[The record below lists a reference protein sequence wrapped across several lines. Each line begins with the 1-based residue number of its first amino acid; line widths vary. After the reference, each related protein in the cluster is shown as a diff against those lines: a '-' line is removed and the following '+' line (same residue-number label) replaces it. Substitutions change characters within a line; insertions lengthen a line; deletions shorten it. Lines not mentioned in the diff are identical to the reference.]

1 MANSKWQNWKPMETS
16 TCVMNACRNGGQAQ
30 PKLNRNSNA
39 MPIEKAIA
47 ATKTFCVCNQALH
60 FRLFRGRG
68 NARGWAGVARLRPKK
83 PKQTKLRIRNARGFL
98 MSRLPFLFIASAKAN
113 CMHKY
118 LIFLFTHKYVCACAR
133 RPQFPHFTLA
143 NFCEVINKTFKK
155 R

>member
-1 MANSKWQNWKPMETS
+1 
-16 TCVMNACRNGGQAQ
+16 
-30 PKLNRNSNA
+30 
-39 MPIEKAIA
+39 
-47 ATKTFCVCNQALH
+47 
-60 FRLFRGRG
+60 
-68 NARGWAGVARLRPKK
+68 
-83 PKQTKLRIRNARGFL
+83 

-155 R
+155 RWALPWEDERYTENDSM